1 LSCANKTQ
9 ATLTFVQSTIPRTHI
24 ALDATVLKKVPVAA
38 RFALN
43 DLIHGADDL
52 SFQNKFKV
60 VIGRALSK

>member
-1 LSCANKTQ
+1 
-9 ATLTFVQSTIPRTHI
+9 
-24 ALDATVLKKVPVAA
+24 LDATILKKVPVAA

-52 SFQNKFKV
+52 SFRNKFKV